1 MEVRVKK
8 NISKILMTVLLFTS
22 LVAVVF
28 GCSIKHRYGLYS
40 GLLMGEAT
48 ITRKGFTL
56 AEQLGYSKDSI
67 LLIVHADDIGMHMDQ
82 TDGTFDAMK
91 LGMIKTGSV
100 MVPCPDF
107 NRVANIWKN
116 DANLDLGIHL
126 TLNSDW
132 GKKYGWGSLLPKTQ
146 VPSLYNA
153 EGNLWRTPND
163 LRAHMKVD
171 EAILELEAQIMKCLE
186 AGINPTHID
195 PHYGCYYDS
204 LDLAKKVM
212 NLSKKYNLPMKPHY
226 LHREEMR
233 RLGFVFPD
241 SMWLFFK
248 LIGER
253 YDRNIRKRVY
263 DNWLKELQP
272 GVHELVIHPSYMNR
286 EWSGIIGSFNSYL
299 RLGDYKYWS
308 DPETKALADS
318 LGIIFIGYRELQ
330 RLQAKN
336 WNLSTDGV
344 VWK

>member
-1 MEVRVKK
+1 MKK
-8 NISKILMTVLLFTS
+8 NIYKILMSVLLFTS
-22 LVAVVF
+22 LVAVIF

-48 ITRKGFTL
+48 ITRKGPTL

-107 NRVANIWKN
+107 NRVAKIWKN

-132 GKKYGWGSLLPKTQ
+132 GKKYGWGSVLPKTK

-226 LHREEMR
+226 LHRGEMR

-248 LIGER
+248 LIGEK

-272 GVHELVIHPSYMNR
+272 GVHELVIHPSYMSS
-286 EWSGIIGSFNSYL
+286 EWSEIIGGFNSYL